1 MSKGLYPVKAVATW
15 IKRVKTAHEDG
26 LLSDKEKVV
35 LLKRE
40 DGYTLTSIGADMGLS
55 KQRVAQISDRGN
67 MIVRTGQRPKRGRP
81 AFMPEEYVVKLT
93 QRQKDALRS
102 KGSRK
107 MILEAETKDHPYW
120 THCLVDLLDQIAE
133 QNNRET
139 NVKKKGELL

>member
-1 MSKGLYPVKAVATW
+1 MSKSLYPVEAVATW
-15 IKRVKTAHEDG
+15 IKRVKTAHAGG

-40 DGYTLTSIGADMGLS
+40 DGYTLTSIGADMGVS
-55 KQRVAQISDRGN
+55 KQRVAQLFERGN
-67 MIVRTGQRPKRGRP
+67 KIVRTGHRPKRGRP

-102 KGSRK
+102 KGIRR

-120 THCLVDLLDQIAE
+120 THCLVDLLDQVAE
-133 QNNRET
+133 QNNTET
-139 NVKKKGELL
+139 NVKKEGELL